1 MEPPFP
7 QSSQRSPLP
16 TLSPCE
22 RRARPITGNPS
33 PCGRASRQPETLTCN
48 MRGLRPP
55 SLVGGGSLLHR
66 LADRLRGA
74 RTVVHNH
81 VGQGS
86 TYALGTVSV
95 SWSHATMHGPS
106 RFDGLRME
114 QSRLPRQRDRYCTA
128 GQASCATSHILSTI
142 STIDKTESHPLAATH
157 LRSWS
162 PTCGLQA
169 HQPSPHATPTQ
180 PPITYTNTQVSS
192 RIYTL
197 LGRLDATVHHTY
209 GKNEKR

>member
-16 TLSPCE
+16 TSSPCE
-22 RRARPITGNPS
+22 RRAHPITGSHS

-48 MRGLRPP
+48 VRGRRPP
-55 SLVGGGSLLHR
+55 LLVGGGSLLHR

-81 VGQGS
+81 VGQRS

-95 SWSHATMHGPS
+95 SWSHAAMHGSS

-114 QSRLPRQRDRYCTA
+114 QSRLPRQQDRYCTA
-128 GQASCATSHILSTI
+128 GQAPCATSHTLSAV
-142 STIDKTESHPLAATH
+142 SAIDKTESHPLAATH

-162 PTCGLQA
+162 PTCG
-169 HQPSPHATPTQ
+169 HQPSPFQRTRDTNAIPYNIYEHSGFIANIHTSWATRCDGASH
-180 PPITYTNTQVSS
+180 V
-192 RIYTL
+192 R
-197 LGRLDATVHHTY
+197 
-209 GKNEKR
+209 KE

>member
-1 MEPPFP
+1 M
-7 QSSQRSPLP
+7 QRPGP
-16 TLSPCE
+16 AQRQEVDIRTH
-22 RRARPITGNPS
+22 
-33 PCGRASRQPETLTCN
+33 SR
-48 MRGLRPP
+48 RPP

-81 VGQGS
+81 VGQRS

-95 SWSHATMHGPS
+95 SWSHAAMHGSS

-128 GQASCATSHILSTI
+128 GQVPCAASHTLSTV
-142 STIDKTESHPLAATH
+142 SAIDKTESHPLAATH

-162 PTCGLQA
+162 PTCG
-169 HQPSPHATPTQ
+169 HQPSPFQRTRDTNATP
-180 PPITYTNTQVSS
+180 YN
-192 RIYTL
+192 IYEHSGFIANIHTSW
-197 LGRLDATVHHTY
+197 ATRCDGASHVR
-209 GKNEKR
+209 KE